1 MESVL
6 WVAAWAAEACFPRPA
21 PLLAAF
27 TSLYPLGQV
36 DLHVWMGEQKT
47 KQKKGGN
54 IYVFALSNSN
64 HGGKGEGKKKRA
76 KGIRIQ
82 LELNLTLAW
91 IKEVKYLILPWI
103 RAFWHVCVCI
113 IFKKRLI
120 NLRKKLLLLV
130 FSWSKSI
137 QIFFSS
143 PSFFSVP
150 AVRTLRGFTP
160 TAGFTASWR
169 CVFFFFFLTGVILG
183 HCRRFKVNQV
193 LVKGKKE
200 GKFNF

>member
-27 TSLYPLGQV
+27 TSLYPLRQV
-36 DLHVWMGEQKT
+36 DLHVWMGEV
-47 KQKKGGN
+47 KQKKKWGGGT
-54 IYVFALSNSN
+54 YMFALSNSN
-64 HGGKGEGKKKRA
+64 HGGKGRREKKRA
-76 KGIRIQ
+76 KGIRMQ

-103 RAFWHVCVCI
+103 RAFWHVYVCI

-120 NLRKKLLLLV
+120 NVKKKNASVGFQLERV
-130 FSWSKSI
+130 NSD
-137 QIFFSS
+137 FFSP

-150 AVRTLRGFTP
+150 AVISLRGFTP
-160 TAGFTASWR
+160 TAGFTASRRWA
-169 CVFFFFFLTGVILG
+169 FFLTGVISG